1 MSPTVK
7 ENSFAVVLMGPM
19 GSGKTTI
26 GELLSSEIGWKLYD
40 ADDYHPI
47 ENKKK
52 MADGIP
58 LDDNDRGPWLR
69 ILKEIIDDSLSQG
82 QSMILA
88 CSALKEQ
95 YRKQLGVDQKRV
107 FSLFLR
113 GSRELLSERI
123 EARSHEY
130 MNKDLLVSQLETLEE
145 PETGFI
151 VDISGTPEQ
160 VIDRIR
166 NALKQRALI

>member
-1 MSPTVK
+1 MGYMGEEST
-7 ENSFAVVLMGPM
+7 FAVILMGPM

-26 GELLSSEIGWKLYD
+26 GELLSAELGWKLYD
-40 ADDYHPI
+40 ADDYHPV

-58 LDDNDRGPWLR
+58 LDDNDRAPWLR
-69 ILKEIIDDSLSQG
+69 ILKTIIEDSLSQG

-88 CSALKEQ
+88 CSALKEK
-95 YRKQLGVDQKRV
+95 YRDLLGVDQKQV
-107 FSLFLR
+107 FSLFLK
-113 GSRELLSERI
+113 GSRELLTERI

-130 MNKDLLVSQLETLEE
+130 MNKDLLTSQLATLEE
-145 PETGFI
+145 PDTGFI
-151 VDISGTPEQ
+151 VDISGTPDQ

-166 NALKQRALI
+166 SALKQHKLI